1 MFGSEK
7 EDINESLPVTTQ
19 QDDSTAIELTDN
31 TIISDNTS
39 TTTSNT
45 TPVSTE
51 KKSSD
56 RRQNITDGER
66 AAAKDKTP
74 TYGGAT
80 GDNANPAGGRQNA
93 DSTISP
99 EMIGQDGE
107 ESKGYQEEAAN
118 GEKEDIKVEQN
129 TDPSF
134 TIDDN
139 TSEEEKSDAGNI
151 NGSTDTGSENTSWGD
166 IYKGNDTVQK

>member
-19 QDDSTAIELTDN
+19 QDDSTAIESTDN

-39 TTTSNT
+39 TTTDDTAIT
-45 TPVSTE
+45 TPVST
-51 KKSSD
+51 KSSG
-56 RRQNITDGER
+56 RRQNITDDER

-80 GDNANPAGGRQNA
+80 GDNANPNGGKQNA
-93 DSTISP
+93 DNAISP
-99 EMIGQDGE
+99 EMVGQDGE
-107 ESKGYQEEAAN
+107 ESAGYKEEAAKADK
-118 GEKEDIKVEQN
+118 EEDIKAEQN

-134 TIDDN
+134 TIDADN
-139 TSEEEKSDAGNI
+139 TKEEESEAGNI
-151 NGSTDTGSENTSWGD
+151 NGSTDAGESTSWGD
-166 IYKGNDTVQK
+166 IYKGTVQK